1 MTSELTVLQ
10 LSRHMQLSPG
20 DKLGPYEI
28 LVFIGAGG
36 MSEVYRAQ
44 DVKWH
49 RIALYGMG
57 HASIRWCVRRRR
69 AQLMPFM
76 GKASKRARWGPGS
89 LVCGPFAVDR

>member
-20 DKLGPYEI
+20 DKLGPYDI

-76 GKASKRARWGPGS
+76 GKPQNVLGGS
-89 LVCGPFAVDR
+89 GLTRVWAFRR